1 MTYAFKHAQRTE
13 TSVLIGLAGPS
24 GGGKTYSALRLA
36 TGLVAGTG
44 KKIGVVDTEAGRAL
58 HYADQF
64 DFEHCDMQPPFS
76 PMAYQEAILAADKA
90 GYGVIIVDSMS
101 HEYEGEGGII
111 EWADKVA
118 AQMQGNN
125 KAAAWKEPK
134 MAHKRFVSKLLQC
147 RAHLIFCLRAEEKML
162 MEKQTDPQTGRSKTV
177 IVSAKDRPLKERW
190 VPICEKRFMYE
201 MTASFLM
208 LDDRPGVPVPLKLQ
222 EQHHVAFP
230 DGKHIGEE
238 SGKALAAWARGG
250 KQNQPNTGGP
260 APVDAG
266 GGPSDTGESQ
276 APANE
281 TAPQFI
287 IEKGR
292 ETVTC
297 ADSAEYRDK
306 MMRAV
311 DALGPDSLA
320 NFKLKNKTAMNALY
334 EHEGM
339 KPLIA
344 EIEHA
349 MDAKIEQAA

>member
-1 MTYAFKHAQRTE
+1 MTYAFKPAQRTE

-24 GGGKTYSALRLA
+24 GGGKTYSALRFA

-44 KKIGVVDTEAGRAL
+44 KKIGVIDTEAGRAL

-111 EWADKVA
+111 EWADRVA

-162 MEKQTDPQTGRSKTV
+162 MEKQNGKIV

-208 LDDRPGVPVPLKLQ
+208 LDEKPGIPVPLKLQ
-222 EQHHVAFP
+222 EQHRAAFP
-230 DGKHIGEE
+230 DGKHIGED

-250 KQNQPNTGGP
+250 KTNEQNTGGP
-260 APVDAG
+260 KTPVDAG
-266 GGPSDTGESQ
+266 GGNPSDTGNSQ
-276 APANE
+276 ARPENA
-281 TAPQFI
+281 APQFI

-320 NFKLKNKTAMNALY
+320 NFKLKNETAMNALY
-334 EHEGM
+334 EHEDL

-344 EIEHA
+344 EIEHT